1 MRNLVLASS
10 SPRRRELLAMAG
22 YRFVVDSPDVDET
35 CHLPPAEAVVEIA
48 RRKAAACQSH
58 HPGDVILAADTMVV
72 LDGKALGKPVSESDA
87 INMLRRLSGREHLAM
102 TGVCLMNGPACTK
115 VLLSETRV
123 VFEPMTESEIRW
135 YVSTGEPMDK
145 AGPMPFRALQPNG
158 FPPFTAAT
166 PMSLACRWRRSEGCF
181 HRSTLGPKGYRIN
194 KDGITCAFF
203 HQASVLIW
211 APQTL
216 WCMLQIRG

>member
-87 INMLRRLSGREHLAM
+87 IDMLRRLSGREHLAM

-145 AGPMPFRALQPNG
+145 AGAYALQG
-158 FPPFTAAT
+158 IAAQWISAVHGSHT
-166 PMSLACRWRRSEGCF
+166 NVIGLPLAQVRGLLSQVNIRPEGL
-181 HRSTLGPKGYRIN
+181 S
-194 KDGITCAFF
+194 
-203 HQASVLIW
+203 HQ
-211 APQTL
+211 
-216 WCMLQIRG
+216 